1 MDDNIPND
9 EQLSKIALSVLNLD
23 KFYNKTAQDLM
34 LGDIDDH
41 LPHEPLTLSDVVY
54 IAKVA
59 YDKEQ
64 FYYTITWLNHVIS
77 EMTNRQL
84 EAIDDI
90 YSKETIYNLLASAYF
105 KVSKNL
111 ITRIYSAFIL

>member
-1 MDDNIPND
+1 MDDNIPNN

-41 LPHEPLTLSDVVY
+41 LPQKPLTLSDVVY

-59 YDKEQ
+59 YDNEQ
-64 FYYTITWLNHVIS
+64 FYYAITWLNHVIS
-77 EMTNRQL
+77 EMKIRQL
-84 EAIDDI
+84 ETIDDV
-90 YSKETIYNLLASAYF
+90 YGKATIYNLLASAYF
-105 KVSKNL
+105 KVSK
-111 ITRIYSAFIL
+111 YY